1 MIVANKKWSNVSS
14 RRKSGT
20 TSVGNFHFF
29 FTLSYTSLLVQFQFF
44 HLKVNWKWTESEL
57 KLRVKRKWKFLSE
70 QVPDFRL
77 DETLLHFLFATITQR
92 QKDNEATT
100 HSSKKS
106 KV

>member
-1 MIVANKKWSNVSS
+1 MKVKCKWTWSE
-14 RRKSGT
+14 
-20 TSVGNFHFF
+20 SV
-29 FTLSYTSLLVQFQFF
+29 V
-44 HLKVNWKWTESEL
+44 KVNWNWTDSEL
-57 KLRVKRKWKFLSE
+57 EVRVKRKWKFLSK

-77 DETLLHFLFATITQR
+77 DETLLHSLFATIIQR